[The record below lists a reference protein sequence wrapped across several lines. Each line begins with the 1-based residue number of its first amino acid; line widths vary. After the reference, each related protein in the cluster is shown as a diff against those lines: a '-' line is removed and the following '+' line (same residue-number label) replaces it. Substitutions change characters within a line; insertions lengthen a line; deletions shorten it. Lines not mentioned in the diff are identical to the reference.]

1 LTGQQPFIGWRVVGA
16 AFTAELVSMGASFS
30 AFGVFMDPLAE
41 EFDTTRGVIS
51 SGLGGMLL
59 VTGLIGPL
67 LGRVIDRGPLKAMML
82 CGVFLL
88 ATGLLLTSRA
98 TSLWQA
104 GVAFCVVGAVG
115 TAMFGPLPAMAIAA
129 NWFVRKRGL
138 ALGVTVAGATAAS
151 MLAPPIAAALI
162 DALGWRGAVAAFG
175 VGAAVIAAPVLLAFV
190 VRRPEDVGQ
199 FPDGD
204 PPREGAAPAPPAGAE
219 TRDLL
224 RDPRLWL
231 ISLGF
236 ALLFASPI
244 VLGIHL
250 VPYAE
255 DLGLSRLRAA
265 SVLSVMAPFSL
276 LGKLAFGAVA
286 DRIEVR
292 KALWLGIVLVSV
304 GWLVLLTGPSY
315 ALLLAT
321 AALFGL
327 GVGALGPIHGVIIG
341 LCFGRGSFGRV
352 MGIGGLAGLP
362 IIAGSGPLVGFLFD
376 TTGSYQ
382 LGFAL
387 QPAILAAAAVIFL
400 FVAVPASEPQYPAP
414 VHP

>member
-1 LTGQQPFIGWRVVGA
+1 MMGQKPFFGWRVVGA
-16 AFTAELVSMGASFS
+16 AFVAELVSMGASFS
-30 AFGVFMDPLAE
+30 AFGVFVVPLAE

-67 LGRVIDRGPLKAMML
+67 LGRLIDRGPLKAMML

-88 ATGLLLTSRA
+88 TAGLLLVSRA
-98 TSLWQA
+98 ASLWQA
-104 GVAFCVVGAVG
+104 GIAFCVLAAVG

-162 DALGWRGAVAAFG
+162 DTLGWRGAVAAFG
-175 VGAAVIAAPVLLAFV
+175 VGAAAIAAPVILVFV

-204 PPREGAAPAPPAGAE
+204 PPREGAAPEPPAGAE

-265 SVLSVMAPFSL
+265 SSFSVMAPFSL
-276 LGKLAFGAVA
+276 LGKVAFGAIA
-286 DRIEVR
+286 DRVDVR
-292 KALWLGIVLVSV
+292 KALWVGTALMAVS
-304 GWLVLLTGPSY
+304 WLLLLTGPTY
-315 ALLLAT
+315 ALLLA
-321 AALFGL
+321 AAAIFGL

-341 LCFGRGSFGRV
+341 LCFGRGAFGRV

-362 IIAGSGPLVGFLFD
+362 IIAGSGPLVGFLYD
-376 TTGSYQ
+376 ATGSYQ

-387 QPAILAAAAVIFL
+387 QPAALAAAAVIFL
-400 FVAVPASEPQYPAP
+400 FIAVPASEPEY
-414 VHP
+414 